1 METKEALKI
10 LRELVNTGNTETQTI
25 KALNRAISSL
35 AREEERENNKPTN
48 AFRAWTRAEE
58 TQICEEVRQG
68 MNFDDIAKKHN
79 RTVGAIAV
87 RLVRLGKITTAP
99 EQSNETP
106 FDPQEEPE
114 LEMAGD
120 DEATANSYNTWTTDE
135 DAQIIKEFHQFV
147 NFNEMA
153 ARHKRSRGA
162 IISRL
167 VKLGK
172 IKPKVA

>member
-1 METKEALKI
+1 LT
-10 LRELVNTGNTETQTI
+10 
-25 KALNRAISSL
+25 
-35 AREEERENNKPTN
+35 REEERENNKPAN

-68 MNFDDIAKKHN
+68 MNFDDIARKHN
-79 RTVGAIAV
+79 RTVGAIAI
-87 RLVRLGKITTAP
+87 RLVRLGKITTTTD
-99 EQSNETP
+99 QNNEAP
-106 FDPQEEPE
+106 FDPSQESETG
-114 LEMAGD
+114 MAGE
-120 DEATANSYNTWTTDE
+120 DEATANSYNSWTAEE

-153 ARHKRSRGA
+153 TRHKRSRGA